1 MDSKFKELM
10 AETFEIDIEDVNDDI
25 ILDPESN
32 WDSIAHL
39 SIVSGIDSLYNIQ
52 IRGDDLLNCSS
63 VSDLYLL
70 VEKE

>member
-25 ILDPESN
+25 ILDPEGN